1 MSRVYNSPAALY
13 SEENLAAA
21 LQESGLKNAEAGQE
35 MQNRFLTV
43 GDDQSQVSI
52 EFKCCPIRGQYFLS
66 FFQDHITDNNNKDV
80 MDSGKFVPVAVT
92 SNPVA
97 NSGVS
102 SGKQKVGGKIKKK
115 LNNKRDTLTK
125 SCTGFIVAKKTHNIM
140 HYDSF
145 WP

>member
-35 MQNRFLTV
+35 IWN
-43 GDDQSQVSI
+43 
-52 EFKCCPIRGQYFLS
+52 CPIRGQYFLS